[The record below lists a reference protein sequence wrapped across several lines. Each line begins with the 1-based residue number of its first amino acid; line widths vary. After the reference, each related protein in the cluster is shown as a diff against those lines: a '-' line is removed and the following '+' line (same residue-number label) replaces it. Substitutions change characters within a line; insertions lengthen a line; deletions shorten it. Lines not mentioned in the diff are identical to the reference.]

1 MDKVVGLGLLKKI
14 IKNDLKH
21 EDYVRVTDLA
31 DKYYK
36 YKSGDDIESE
46 LQKIEKAVSEE
57 EFEQIK
63 RIYRSII
70 PPVVNSTQWPF
81 QKAIKTKPT
90 VRMIDFPDKSDEKK
104 SELEVFIKKYW
115 GDKSLEKYLEYAF
128 I

>member
-1 MDKVVGLGLLKKI
+1 MT
-14 IKNDLKH
+14 
-21 EDYVRVTDLA
+21 ELA

-36 YKSGDDIESE
+36 YKSGDKIEEE
-46 LQKIEKAVSEE
+46 LKKIEKAVSEE

-70 PPVVNSTQWPF
+70 PPVVSSTQWPF

-90 VRMIDFPDKSDEKK
+90 VRMIDFAGNENKK

-128 I
+128 IDYNYVDPNAFLITEFDEFD